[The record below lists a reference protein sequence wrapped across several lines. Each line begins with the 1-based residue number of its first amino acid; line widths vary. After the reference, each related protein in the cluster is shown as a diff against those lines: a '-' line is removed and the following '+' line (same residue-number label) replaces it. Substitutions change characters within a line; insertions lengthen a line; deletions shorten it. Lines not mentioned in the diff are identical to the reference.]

1 MSVDVRREPQD
12 YDLDMAEYLFN
23 EGIPFVIVATKSDKI
38 TQKDELIKQ
47 LAVLQN
53 AFNLQAMP
61 LPFSSITGD
70 GRKLLWNVIRES
82 ILDISDG
89 DNADG
94 GGDDSDD
101 DDDDDNN

>member
-1 MSVDVRREPQD
+1 
-12 YDLDMAEYLFN
+12 MAEYLFS

-38 TQKDELIKQ
+38 THKDELIKQ
-47 LAVLQN
+47 LGVLQN

-82 ILDISDG
+82 IMDV
-89 DNADG
+89 
-94 GGDDSDD
+94 GDDNTDNDEDD
-101 DDDDDNN
+101 DDEDVQ